1 MPIGRYLSILAR
13 RARVILL
20 VATLTVASTALFS
33 LVQTPVYRST
43 VVMNVWP
50 ARLDWSL
57 QNTILGLLT
66 NYTGTI
72 QSRTV
77 AQQAIDRLQLDLIPE
92 QLQGKL
98 AVEADELTFVI
109 SVSADDYDPLLARD
123 MAQTISEVF
132 IERIDANMVDQ
143 NRENRVEIRIRD
155 SAQPGTL
162 HKPNWD
168 LNLLAGL
175 IFGLLGGT
183 VIALLLDWLKS
194 DILHTAQDVQ
204 EHAGIAVL
212 GTIPK

>member
-1 MPIGRYLSILAR
+1 MPIGKYLPILAR
-13 RARVILL
+13 RIRVILMI
-20 VATLTVASTALFS
+20 AALTVASTALFS

-72 QSRTV
+72 QSRDV
-77 AQQAIDRLQLDLIPE
+77 AQQAIDRLQLDLVPE
-92 QLQGKL
+92 LLQEKL
-98 AVEADELTFVI
+98 EVEADELTFVI

-123 MAQTISEVF
+123 MAQAVADVF
-132 IERIDANMVDQ
+132 IEGIDADMVDQ
-143 NRENRVEIRIRD
+143 NRENRVEIRVRD
-155 SAQPGTL
+155 SALPGTM

-175 IFGLLGGT
+175 VFGLLGGAI
-183 VIALLLDWLKS
+183 VALVLDWLES
-194 DILHTAQDVQ
+194 DILHTARDVQ
-204 EHAGIAVL
+204 ERTGIAVL